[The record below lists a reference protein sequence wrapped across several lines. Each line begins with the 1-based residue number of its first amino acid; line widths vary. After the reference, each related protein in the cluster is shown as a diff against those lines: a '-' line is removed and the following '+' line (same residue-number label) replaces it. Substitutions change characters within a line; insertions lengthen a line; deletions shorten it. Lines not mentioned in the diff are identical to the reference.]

1 MSKIS
6 EIDRTNHNFK
16 ITVCKL
22 NNYYKGEIHEG
33 DKLKDVKIYNNKG
46 KEIANCTFEK
56 IDIELN
62 GKGKIKYE
70 NSDVYDGEIKGGIAN
85 GYGKIKYENGDVY
98 EGEFKDGKPDGENV
112 VIKYSD
118 NTYYEGI
125 VKDGELKE
133 GTIYINGKNYK
144 VENSK
149 IKDGIKLYNG
159 IKIGKSEANLYI
171 DDKLNIRI
179 PKDIKN
185 GPNLMISPDGTVYE
199 GEFLDGKQNGQG
211 RYIRMEPETKKEL
224 YTEIYNNKE
233 IMDKVEYVYKENS
246 KQYKIVVDYNEINKK
261 LNKGEINNFNELFG
275 GKSKCIVI
283 EGNDDNELLNNFEI
297 IRKCGQYQMQTRL
310 KGENNKLDNEN
321 RMRGGHTGLQNL
333 LILSGLES
341 LESLKRIRFRIIQNN
356 PDWLTNIYKDA
367 EELLNSY
374 GLTIKRNLSKD
385 SNLVSIFDK
394 NLQEVDYITTNAI
407 TTTKDHAVNITIDIK
422 KIRETLEKGET
433 PDVTNFIYG
442 YDSSRVIGDTN
453 YKKGKYKEGL
463 GKITKNCKFYNHN
476 QQELGSCWYN
486 ASCSTLTAAENPD
499 IINRIRDGE
508 IEQILIE
515 NAKIE
520 SNTQI
525 NDSEFNDFEILQMKR
540 LQTLAENLEVKRLGL
555 KKENKKLTSKNN
567 RPRMIRQ
574 IVKQNIRKK
583 LKELAKKEKF
593 LEENIER
600 IGTFKILMML
610 AEKIGLTIPELGK
623 HAKSELLAKAN
634 NINEKEKTNDKN
646 II

>member
-1 MSKIS
+1 
-6 EIDRTNHNFK
+6 
-16 ITVCKL
+16 
-22 NNYYKGEIHEG
+22 
-33 DKLKDVKIYNNKG
+33 
-46 KEIANCTFEK
+46 
-56 IDIELN
+56 
-62 GKGKIKYE
+62 
-70 NSDVYDGEIKGGIAN
+70 
-85 GYGKIKYENGDVY
+85 
-98 EGEFKDGKPDGENV
+98 
-112 VIKYSD
+112 
-118 NTYYEGI
+118 
-125 VKDGELKE
+125 
-133 GTIYINGKNYK
+133 
-144 VENSK
+144 
-149 IKDGIKLYNG
+149 
-159 IKIGKSEANLYI
+159 
-171 DDKLNIRI
+171 
-179 PKDIKN
+179 
-185 GPNLMISPDGTVYE
+185 
-199 GEFLDGKQNGQG
+199 
-211 RYIRMEPETKKEL
+211 MEPETKKEL
-224 YTEIYNNKE
+224 YTEVYNNKG

-321 RMRGGHTGLQNL
+321 RMKGGHTGLQNL

-407 TTTKDHAVNITIDIK
+407 TTTKDHAVNIIIDIK

-499 IINRIRDGE
+499 IINRIRNKE
-508 IEQILIE
+508 IE
-515 NAKIE
+515 A
-520 SNTQI
+520 
-525 NDSEFNDFEILQMKR
+525 
-540 LQTLAENLEVKRLGL
+540 
-555 KKENKKLTSKNN
+555 
-567 RPRMIRQ
+567 
-574 IVKQNIRKK
+574 
-583 LKELAKKEKF
+583 
-593 LEENIER
+593 
-600 IGTFKILMML
+600 
-610 AEKIGLTIPELGK
+610 IPY
-623 HAKSELLAKAN
+623 N
-634 NINEKEKTNDKN
+634 
-646 II
+646 